1 MRIIMRPV
9 NLPTAPP
16 EQEMSAVDKAISDY
30 YSSLTTAEAEEQSL
44 WGDFAMREFAN
55 QPA

>member
-1 MRIIMRPV
+1 MRPV